1 MRCPF
6 CGKEDTQVRDSRA
19 SDDGATIRRRRL
31 CSSCGSR
38 FTTFE
43 RIQLRDLSVIKR
55 NGKKIP
61 FELDEKWMLEK
72 EKITNCEVT
81 GILFSD
87 SPGPFAR
94 SFDQRSPGKG
104 YTPENV
110 DVVVRIYNYAK
121 NVYDIEDVE
130 SFCRQYVTH
139 MEQR

>member
-1 MRCPF
+1 
-6 CGKEDTQVRDSRA
+6 
-19 SDDGATIRRRRL
+19 
-31 CSSCGSR
+31 
-38 FTTFE
+38 
-43 RIQLRDLSVIKR
+43 
-55 NGKKIP
+55 
-61 FELDEKWMLEK
+61 MLEK